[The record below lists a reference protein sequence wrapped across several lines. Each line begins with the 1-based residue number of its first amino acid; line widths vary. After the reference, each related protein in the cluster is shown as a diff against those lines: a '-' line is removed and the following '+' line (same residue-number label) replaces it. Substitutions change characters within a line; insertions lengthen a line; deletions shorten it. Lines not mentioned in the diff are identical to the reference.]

1 MKTEQEKEIKRLV
14 YNIRWLSERINEIH
28 DALCPEK
35 QGNWQDRAR
44 QAVNAAKELK
54 FAKREGLKMV
64 NTNNKTQINNEG
76 ESNQNLYFDDPT
88 CGEPLHINGYSVIE
102 FLRQI
107 TDCVQR
113 CPSRMDVLNCWLHC
127 YSGRPIKGGSGIIEG
142 IAHNTGLHH
151 VTVLRHVQHISGHP
165 VLGKVFKYRNS
176 KNRIAKNRKARQ

>member
-1 MKTEQEKEIKRLV
+1 
-14 YNIRWLSERINEIH
+14 
-28 DALCPEK
+28 
-35 QGNWQDRAR
+35 
-44 QAVNAAKELK
+44 
-54 FAKREGLKMV
+54 MV
-64 NTNNKTQINNEG
+64 NMNNKTQINNEG
-76 ESNQNLYFDDPT
+76 ESNQNIYFDDPT
-88 CGEPLHINGYSVIE
+88 DGEPLHINGYSVIE

-107 TDCVQR
+107 TDCIQR

-176 KNRIAKNRKARQ
+176 KTG